1 MKWSGDDSRTRFMI
15 GPAAMSSPAS
25 ATGCARSK
33 TIPADRQRSFSGTPA
48 SVLRASSIL
57 PASAQQPAAKPAP
70 SDPERGALR
79 AMNCA
84 TSTGLQYGFAL
95 ANQDRGVGTPRGAG
109 AMVPFGVTSTE
120 RAGLQTNDSAVIAA
134 P

>member
-1 MKWSGDDSRTRFMI
+1 MKWLGHDSRTRFMI
-15 GPAAMSSPAS
+15 GPAATSSPAS

-33 TIPADRQRSFSGTPA
+33 TIPADRQRSFSGTTA

-70 SDPERGALR
+70 SDPERGGLR

-84 TSTGLQYGFAL
+84 TSTGLQYGFAR
-95 ANQDRGVGTPRGAG
+95 ANQDRGVGTPRGTGGGIPAVG
-109 AMVPFGVTSTE
+109 GSTE
-120 RAGLQTNDSAVIAA
+120 RAGLQTNESAVI
-134 P
+134 